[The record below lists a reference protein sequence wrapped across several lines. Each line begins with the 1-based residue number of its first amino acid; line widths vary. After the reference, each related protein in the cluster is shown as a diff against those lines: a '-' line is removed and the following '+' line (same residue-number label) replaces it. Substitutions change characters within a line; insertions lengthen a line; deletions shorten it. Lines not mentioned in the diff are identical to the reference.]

1 MQKKYNYLYQM
12 RKKFKMIKKIIFDL
26 DNTLLF
32 ISAEWEQSYQ
42 KFIDKY
48 NLSITPKELYSC
60 IGTFEKNINNVI
72 VTNKIMCEYINSRL
86 PILLTEDMFIELLDV
101 YKNIPLLNTDIV
113 YNVLEYL
120 SHKYELI
127 VYTNWFS
134 KNQIDRLK
142 TYSLDKFFSRIYGWD
157 DLEIKPSKIGI
168 EKIIGSNNIDEY
180 VFIGDNIEFDLEVPY
195 NMGMATIFLNRKSI
209 KQNKF
214 KEVFSIEELKE
225 IL

>member
-1 MQKKYNYLYQM
+1 
-12 RKKFKMIKKIIFDL
+12 MIKKIIFDL
-26 DNTLLF
+26 DDTLLF
-32 ISAEWEQSYQ
+32 ISPEWEQSYQ

-48 NLSITPKELYSC
+48 KLNIAPKELFSC
-60 IGTFEKNINNVI
+60 IRTFEKTINNVI
-72 VTNKIMCEYINSRL
+72 VTNQIMCEYINSKL
-86 PILLTEDMFIELLDV
+86 PISLTEDMFIELLDV
-101 YKNIPLLNTDIV
+101 YKNIPLLNTDII

-142 TYSLDKFFSRIYGWD
+142 IYNLDRFFLKIYGWD

-168 EKIIGSNNIDEY
+168 EKIIGSNNINEY
-180 VFIGDNIEFDLEVPY
+180 VFVGDNIEFDLEVPY
-195 NMGMATIFLNRKSI
+195 NMGMATIFLNRKSV

-214 KEVFSIEELKE
+214 KEVFSIEELKK